1 VKVINIALLDC
12 VLHAAVLTGRNQAKR
27 YLKPDAFSTNA
38 SDMPEEPGMYR
49 RRPPRNSE
57 VFLLEGANPDAF
69 KEHSIPGVTFGMKRG
84 GRMFRANSGYD
95 FAGFRV
101 CRKCGR
107 SFDSTPGGEGHEPP
121 WGGNCRG
128 QLMTLHL
135 AHEIVTD
142 LLQLRFNQCRATSAS
157 VTGPAFL
164 ALI

>member
-1 VKVINIALLDC
+1 
-12 VLHAAVLTGRNQAKR
+12 
-27 YLKPDAFSTNA
+27 
-38 SDMPEEPGMYR
+38 MYR